1 MKPRHCGIAP
11 NIDFHFFIASTP
23 VKSVQTLPII
33 SNPRSVKNTDDL
45 SHETPKVFGARPREK
60 SFLRKS
66 ESVLT
71 DFHEMKNRI
80 SKSGFIRLHR
90 H

>member
-1 MKPRHCGIAP
+1 MKPRHRGIAP

-45 SHETPKVFGARPREK
+45 SHENPKVFGVCWYYIACSPEK
-60 SFLRKS
+60 GMVPGV
-66 ESVLT
+66 E
-71 DFHEMKNRI
+71 
-80 SKSGFIRLHR
+80 RLPCIGV
-90 H
+90 